1 MCLQFM
7 DEQLGH
13 LNENENEKK
22 NPTWIGYS
30 DDGWIFFDVDENGLN
45 K

>member
-1 MCLQFM
+1 VCLQIM

-13 LNENENEKK
+13 LNDSEKEKEN
-22 NPTWIGYS
+22 PRWIECS
-30 DDGWIFFDVDENGLN
+30 NDGWKSLDTDENGLN

>member
-1 MCLQFM
+1 VCLQIM

-13 LNENENEKK
+13 LNESEKEK
-22 NPTWIGYS
+22 RNPRWIEYS
-30 DDGWIFFDVDENGLN
+30 NDGWNFLDMDENGLN